1 MPVEFD
7 KKDLAKYPFLKEA
20 HDLVSSSAYSL
31 DNFLKSRTGTEIS
44 KHAAERV
51 KKAIKPPYL
60 FENIRNEFPEGEIM
74 AYAISRVIVSCMK
87 ERAVIDK
94 ICRYES
100 EKAYFYLQTE
110 EKEKRDYISQS
121 MGIDPFSDEIPVHT
135 YVMLVPNLRD
145 AKWQLVNRELNRG
158 MVRITNEEKAELLKE
173 RIRTVLHQQLPF
185 PVTDSICELLKTA
198 TEEISVNYKQTIFE
212 QFGSLDEGSF
222 PPCMKAIIAAVSEGT
237 NIPHT
242 ARFAVTAFMHT
253 IGMDLHQIVE
263 VYTRAPDFDV
273 QKTMYQVEHISG
285 KGGTEYNPPGCA
297 TMKTYG
303 LCVNPDAICKNKSV
317 THPLWYY
324 KQKKKMSAQKKA
336 WNEKRGSLQRKES
349 AGKTKSGNT
358 NKKSKTGQI
367 KPKTEN
373 KSNNKNNNY

>member
-31 DNFLKSRTGTEIS
+31 DNFLKSRTGTVIS
-44 KHAAERV
+44 KKASERIQ
-51 KKAIKPPYL
+51 KAIKPPYS
-60 FENIRNEFPEGEIM
+60 FENVRNEFPEGEIL

-87 ERAVIDK
+87 ERAVTDK
-94 ICRYES
+94 ICRYEA

-110 EKEKRDYISQS
+110 DKDKKDYVSRS
-121 MGIDPFSDEIPVHT
+121 MGIDPSSDEIPVHT
-135 YVMLVPNLRD
+135 YVGLVPNLKES
-145 AKWQLVNRELNRG
+145 KWQLVNRELRNG
-158 MVRITNEEKAELLKE
+158 MVRISNEEKSELLKE
-173 RIRTVLHQQLPF
+173 RIRTVLHQQLPL
-185 PVTDSICELLKTA
+185 PVSDSICELLKPA
-198 TEEISVNYKQTIFE
+198 IDEISVNYKQIIFE
-212 QFGSLDEGSF
+212 QFGTLDEGSF

-285 KGGTEYNPPGCA
+285 RGGTEYTPPGCA

-303 LCVNPDAICKNKSV
+303 LCVNPDALCKNKSV

-336 WNEKRGSLQRKES
+336 WNEKNKGTSQKKQQ
-349 AGKTKSGNT
+349 AKKGKKQNPD
-358 NKKSKTGQI
+358 NKKKTGL
-367 KPKTEN
+367 K
-373 KSNNKNNNY
+373 